1 MVDPEEEEAAAAA
14 RENRTEE
21 VPGIRPVRVPGLDG
35 TDRGRRGERL
45 PDPERVP

>member
-1 MVDPEEEEAAAAA
+1 MVDPEEEAAAE

-21 VPGIRPVRVPGLDG
+21 IPGIRPVRVPGLDG
-35 TDRGRRGERL
+35 TDRGRTGERL